1 MMINKGTVI
10 IVNKGM
16 MINKNV
22 NKRMVIVNA
31 DYGDVL
37 SNKRI
42 NLMMIMSQK
51 MIIDMMLM
59 MAMCF
64 PTQE

>member
-1 MMINKGTVI
+1 MI
-10 IVNKGM
+10 M
-16 MINKNV
+16 D
-22 NKRMVIVNA
+22 KRMNMI
-31 DYGDVL
+31 
-37 SNKRI
+37 
-42 NLMMIMSQK
+42 MIMSQK